1 MSSKI
6 IKCKKIDRLIRMKST
21 GAPAELAKKIGVSET
36 YAKNLIASMRS
47 DLNMPIKYTFSRGY
61 YYAREGGLYIGFIE
75 KDAKVAEKD
84 QSS

>member
-1 MSSKI
+1 MTSH
-6 IKCKKIDRLIRMKST
+6 
-21 GAPAELAKKIGVSET
+21 
-36 YAKNLIASMRS
+36 KNKQ
-47 DLNMPIKYTFSRGY
+47 IKYTFSRGY